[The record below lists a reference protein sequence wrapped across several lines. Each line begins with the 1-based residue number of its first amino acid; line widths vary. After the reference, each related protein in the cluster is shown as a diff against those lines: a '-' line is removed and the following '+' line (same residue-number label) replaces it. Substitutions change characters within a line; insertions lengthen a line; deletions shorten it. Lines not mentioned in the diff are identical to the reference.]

1 MMAYRLSRGRH
12 FGVRSCEKRRCEGG
26 KWKPG
31 PRNLGVDHHF
41 IGLPFV
47 FSLLKPGEIPQ
58 KSNNGNDGLMA
69 C

>member
-1 MMAYRLSRGRH
+1 M
-12 FGVRSCEKRRCEGG
+12 RSCEKRRCEGG